1 MRLPEEFV
9 TKMRPL
15 LGVEYDAYEA
25 CLDAPRL
32 YGVRVNTLKISVSA
46 FKKLFD
52 CVLTPVPWCQEGFYY
67 DTADTR
73 LSKSPYYAAG
83 LFYLQ
88 EPSAMSAAALL
99 NVKPGDRVLDLCA
112 SPGGKTTQL
121 AAAMENTGV
130 LVSNDATSARMVA
143 LLKNIELMGLRN
155 VLVTN
160 ETAAKLALRFHGWFD
175 KILVD
180 APCSGEGMFR
190 KDKDAVLSWDASK
203 PERLASIQY
212 EILEDAAK
220 MLKTGG
226 RLMYSTCTF
235 SPEENERQIAAFLD
249 RHSDFIMVPI
259 DHAAYGVSPARADW
273 ADERLA
279 KAARIWPHRQ
289 NGEGHFTALLE
300 RVGDAPDAPCASP
313 MEYADAKAL
322 ALYGAFTKENLR
334 LPPEGDIA
342 RHKDTL
348 YIPPEGLPD
357 LSSLRIFRGGF
368 PLGTIKK
375 DRFEP
380 SSTLALTIPL
390 SAFTKGLDFP
400 ADSEAVSRYL
410 NGETMEVD
418 AANGIHAF
426 AAGGHPLGLVKIQNG
441 RLKGRI

>member
-9 TKMRPL
+9 DKMRPL
-15 LGVEYDAYEA
+15 LGAEYEDYAA
-25 CLDAPRL
+25 SLDEPRL
-32 YGVRVNTLKISVSA
+32 YGVRVNTLKIGVPA
-46 FKKLFD
+46 FTALFD
-52 CVLTPVPWCQEGFYY
+52 CPFSPVPWCGTGFYY
-67 DTADTR
+67 DAEDMR

-99 NVKPGDRVLDLCA
+99 DVKPGDRVLDLCA

-155 VLVTN
+155 VLITN

-220 MLKTGG
+220 MLKSGG
-226 RLMYSTCTF
+226 RLMYSTCTLA
-235 SPEENERQIAAFLD
+235 PEENERQIAAFLD
-249 RHSDFIMVPI
+249 RHPDFSMVAI
-259 DHAAYGVSPARADW
+259 DHAAQGVSPARADW
-273 ADERLA
+273 ADGRLA
-279 KAARIWPHRQ
+279 NAARIWPHVQ
-289 NGEGHFTALLE
+289 KGEGHFTALLE
-300 RVGDAPDAPCASP
+300 RVDNAVDAPKATPVES
-313 MEYADAKAL
+313 ADAKAL
-322 ALYGAFTKENLR
+322 ALYETFAKENLCR
-334 LPPEGDIA
+334 PPAGAIA

-348 YIPPEGLPD
+348 YIPPEGLPA
-357 LSSLRIFRGGF
+357 LTGLRIFRGGF

-380 SSTLALTIPL
+380 SSTLALALPF
-390 SAFTKGLDFP
+390 SAFARGLDFP
-400 ADSEAVSRYL
+400 ADSEEVARYL
-410 NGETMEVD
+410 NGETMELD
-418 AANGIHAF
+418 AENGLYAF
-426 AAGGHPLGLVKIQNG
+426 AAGGYPLGLVKIQNG